1 MTSVGSLHHKPR
13 TSGHTRKTATAGLTT
28 TTTTTTTPSH
38 AAADFATTVVQL
50 LTKATRDR
58 HLVSIA
64 VLLLGFSLA
73 ICLIIRYMRVTRDTT

>member
-13 TSGHTRKTATAGLTT
+13 TSGHTRKTGTAGLTT
-28 TTTTTTTPSH
+28 TTTTTSSH

-64 VLLLGFSLA
+64 LLLLGFSLA
-73 ICLIIRYMRVTRDTT
+73 ICLIIR